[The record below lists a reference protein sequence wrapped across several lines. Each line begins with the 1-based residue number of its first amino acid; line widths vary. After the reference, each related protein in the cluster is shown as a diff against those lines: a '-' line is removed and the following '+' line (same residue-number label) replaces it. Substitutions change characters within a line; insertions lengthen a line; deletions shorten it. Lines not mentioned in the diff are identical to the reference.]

1 MAVSQHP
8 IMGTSVASLD
18 VITAFIRKVNP
29 SFNPEIARQ
38 FLTVGAKYGVRGD
51 AAVAQSIHET
61 NWFRFGG
68 DVKPEQ
74 NNFAGIGATGGVPG
88 NSFPTIKDGVTA
100 QIQHL
105 FAYASKDPLPAGEAV
120 VDPRFTLVTRGIA
133 PNWEDLAGRWAVPG
147 YDRNKYASLQAA
159 LEAGETYGHSILK
172 LYDDM
177 TSSAQVPVPT
187 VKPLIVIDAG
197 HGGTDSGA
205 TGSGLLEKNLTLTL
219 ALQVRD
225 RLVNEYA
232 ANVKLTRSTDV
243 FVALSDRANLA
254 NGWGAAYFVS
264 IHINAGGG
272 EGFESYV
279 YPGTSGGVTG
289 QKRTIVHDTIVK
301 YLSSLGAADR
311 GKKEAD
317 FAVLRETDMPAVLLE
332 NLFIDNATD
341 GSLLGNS
348 GVLQNLANAIGDGV
362 AKAMGLNPGIQ
373 PEVPAWKTE
382 GVDWLYE
389 KGLLT
394 DPAWKDKLDEPLPL
408 WAEAVILKRL
418 YDLLSGDGTG

>member
-8 IMGTSVASLD
+8 IMGTSQASLD

-29 SFNPEIARQ
+29 SFNTEIARQ
-38 FLTVGAKYGVRGD
+38 FLSVGAKYGVRGD

-105 FAYASKDPLPAGEAV
+105 FAYASQNPLPAGETV
-120 VDPRFTLVTRGIA
+120 VDPRFSLVTRGAA

-147 YDRNKYASLQAA
+147 YDKKKYASLQAA
-159 LEAGETYGHSILK
+159 LEAGESYGHSVLK
-172 LYDDM
+172 LYDSM
-177 TSSAQVPVPT
+177 VAAAPAPGPL
-187 VKPLIVIDAG
+187 KPLIVIDAG

-205 TGSGLLEKNLTLTL
+205 SGSGLLEKNLTLAL

-225 RLVNEYA
+225 RLVNGYA

-243 FVALSDRANLA
+243 FVALSERANLA

-272 EGFESYV
+272 QGFESYV

-289 QKRTIVHDTIVK
+289 QKRTIVHDTVFK
-301 YLSSLGAADR
+301 YLSTLGVADR

-317 FAVLRETDMPAVLLE
+317 FAVLRETDMSAVLLE
-332 NLFIDNATD
+332 NLFIDNAVD
-341 GSLLGNS
+341 GKLLGNS
-348 GVLQNLANAIGDGV
+348 DVLQNLANAIGDGV
-362 AKAMGLNPGIQ
+362 AKAMGLNPGVQ
-373 PEVPAWKTE
+373 PEVPDWKRE

-408 WAEAVILKRL
+408 WAEAAVLKRL
-418 YDLLSGDGTG
+418 YDLLSGDGA

>member
-1 MAVSQHP
+1 MVQ
-8 IMGTSVASLD
+8 
-18 VITAFIRKVNP
+18 
-29 SFNPEIARQ
+29 
-38 FLTVGAKYGVRGD
+38 VRGRRQTR
-51 AAVAQSIHET
+51 A
-61 NWFRFGG
+61 
-68 DVKPEQ
+68 EQ
-74 NNFAGIGATGGVPG
+74 LCRYRSDGGVPG

-105 FAYASKDPLPAGEAV
+105 FAYASKNSLPAGEAV

-172 LYDDM
+172 LYDGM
-177 TSSAQVPVPT
+177 TAADQVPVPT

-205 TGSGLLEKNLTLTL
+205 TGSGLLEKDLTLAL

-279 YPGTSGGVTG
+279 YPGTSSGVTG
-289 QKRTIVHDTIVK
+289 QKRTIVHDTVVH
-301 YLSSLGAADR
+301 YLNTLGAADR

-317 FAVLRETDMPAVLLE
+317 FAVLRETDMSAVLLE

-348 GVLQNLANAIGDGV
+348 DVLTNLANAIGDGV

-373 PEVPAWKTE
+373 PEIPVWKTE

-408 WAEAVILKRL
+408 WAEAVVLKRL
-418 YDLLSGDGTG
+418 YDLLSGDGTQ